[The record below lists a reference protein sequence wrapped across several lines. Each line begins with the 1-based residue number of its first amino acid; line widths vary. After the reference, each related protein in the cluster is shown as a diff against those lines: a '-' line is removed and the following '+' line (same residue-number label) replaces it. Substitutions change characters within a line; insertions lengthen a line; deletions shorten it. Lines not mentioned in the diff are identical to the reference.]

1 VLLWR
6 APETDPWTL
15 TPEKQ
20 RMSDWLPPALAAAG
34 RWLEYQQRASRL
46 PGLQFAV
53 AHRGQKVADTALGVR
68 SRLSG
73 EPLTTDSR
81 LRVASHSKTF
91 TAVGI
96 MRLVETGRLRLDDK
110 AGSRVAGLHA
120 DTAETTIAQLLTHTA
135 GLTRDGGDAG
145 QWQMRRPFLNATELR
160 QALAESPVL
169 SANTRFK
176 YSNHSFGLLGLIIE
190 EIAGE
195 PYVDWI
201 AREVIARARLT
212 QTTPDG
218 PLPPHVPFAGGHGVA
233 ALLGD
238 HFEIDNGG
246 STGALASATGFVST
260 ASDLVQFY
268 SLLPPDAADTL
279 LDQSSRREMTRRHWR
294 VPDMTAERHYG
305 LGLMHGGDGDW
316 AWFGHGGAFPG
327 CLSHTSVVPAHG
339 FAISVIVNAV
349 DVAPISLVD
358 GVISILRACAL
369 NGAAT
374 PTTSNWSGRFWSIWG
389 AVDLLPVGD
398 RVLVTQPAQLSPL
411 LDAVELI
418 DVGET
423 TARIGKAHGFSS
435 HGEGARLELD
445 AGGRPGALWLGGS
458 RLLPEAAMAA
468 EVQQR
473 FRSSGNPA

>member
-1 VLLWR
+1 
-6 APETDPWTL
+6 
-15 TPEKQ
+15 
-20 RMSDWLPPALAAAG
+20 MSDWLHPALTAAG
-34 RWLEYQQRASRL
+34 RWLAYQQRTSRL

-53 AHRGQKVADTALGVR
+53 AHRGQKVADAALGVR
-68 SRLSG
+68 SRSSG
-73 EPLTTDSR
+73 EALTTDTR

-110 AGSRVAGLHA
+110 VGHYVAGLHA
-120 DTAETTIAQLLTHTA
+120 DSAETTIAQLLTHTA
-135 GLTRDGGDAG
+135 GLTRDGADAG
-145 QWQMRRPFLNATELR
+145 QWQMRRPFLDASELR
-160 QALAESPVL
+160 QALAESPVIG
-169 SANTRFK
+169 ANTRFK
-176 YSNHSFGLLGLIIE
+176 YSNHGFGLLGLIIE
-190 EIAGE
+190 RIAGE
-195 PYVDWI
+195 PYAGWI
-201 AREVIARARLT
+201 AREVVARAALT
-212 QTTPDG
+212 QTLPDG
-218 PLPPHVPFAGGHGVA
+218 PLPPHVPFASGHGVA
-233 ALLGD
+233 ALLGE
-238 HFEIDNGG
+238 HFDIDNGG

-268 SLLPPDAADTL
+268 SLLVSDAPDTL
-279 LDQSSRREMTRRHWR
+279 LGPSSRREMTRRHWR

-305 LGLMHGGDGDW
+305 LGLMHGGDGEW

-327 CLSHTSVVPAHG
+327 CLSHTSVVAAQG
-339 FAISVIVNAV
+339 LAISIIVNAV
-349 DVAPISLVD
+349 DLAPISLVD

-374 PTTSNWSGRFWSIWG
+374 PATSKWSGRFWSIWG

-445 AGGRPGALWLGGS
+445 AEGRPGALWLGGS

-473 FRSSGNPA
+473 FRSSGNAA

>member
-1 VLLWR
+1 
-6 APETDPWTL
+6 
-15 TPEKQ
+15 
-20 RMSDWLPPALAAAG
+20 
-34 RWLEYQQRASRL
+34 
-46 PGLQFAV
+46 
-53 AHRGQKVADTALGVR
+53 
-68 SRLSG
+68 
-73 EPLTTDSR
+73 
-81 LRVASHSKTF
+81 
-91 TAVGI
+91 
-96 MRLVETGRLRLDDK
+96 
-110 AGSRVAGLHA
+110 
-120 DTAETTIAQLLTHTA
+120 
-135 GLTRDGGDAG
+135 
-145 QWQMRRPFLNATELR
+145 
-160 QALAESPVL
+160 
-169 SANTRFK
+169 
-176 YSNHSFGLLGLIIE
+176 
-190 EIAGE
+190 
-195 PYVDWI
+195 
-201 AREVIARARLT
+201 
-212 QTTPDG
+212 
-218 PLPPHVPFAGGHGVA
+218 VA

>member
-1 VLLWR
+1 
-6 APETDPWTL
+6 
-15 TPEKQ
+15 
-20 RMSDWLPPALAAAG
+20 MSDWLHPALAAAG

-53 AHRGQKVADTALGVR
+53 AHRGQKVADTALGSR

-73 EPLTTDSR
+73 EPLATETR

-96 MRLVETGRLRLDDK
+96 MRLVESGRLRLDDK
-110 AGSRVAGLHA
+110 AGSYVAGLHA
-120 DTAETTIAQLLTHTA
+120 DTAATTIAQLLTHTA
-135 GLTRDGGDAG
+135 GLTRDGDDAG
-145 QWQMRRPFLNATELR
+145 QWQLRRPFLDAAELR
-160 QALAESPVL
+160 QALAERPVIG
-169 SANTRFK
+169 ANTRFK
-176 YSNHSFGLLGLIIE
+176 YSNHGFGLLGLIIE
-190 EIAGE
+190 QVTGE
-195 PYVDWI
+195 PYAGWI
-201 AREVIARARLT
+201 AREVVARAALMRT
-212 QTTPDG
+212 APDG
-218 PLPPHVPFAGGHGVA
+218 PLPPHVPLASGHGVA
-233 ALLGD
+233 ALLGER
-238 HFEIDNGG
+238 FEIDNGG

-260 ASDLVQFY
+260 ASDLVEFY
-268 SLLPPDAADTL
+268 SLLASDAADTL
-279 LDQSSRREMTRRHWR
+279 LTQSSRREMTRRHWR
-294 VPDMTAERHYG
+294 IPDMAAERHYG
-305 LGLMHGGDGDW
+305 LGLMHGGDGEW

-327 CLSHTSVVPAHG
+327 CLSHTSVVPAQG
-339 FAISVIVNAV
+339 LAVSVIVNAV
-349 DVAPISLVD
+349 DLAPLSLVD
-358 GVISILRACAL
+358 GVISILRACTL

-374 PTTSNWSGRFWSIWG
+374 PATSNWSGRFWSIWG

-398 RVLVTQPAQLSPL
+398 RVLVTQPAQLTPL

-445 AGGRPGALWLGGS
+445 TDGRPGALWLGGS

-473 FRSSGNPA
+473 FRTAGTPA